1 MASASSGFHRV
12 EWAPNMAAAIYPCP
26 QCELHPP
33 STSARDTP
41 RPAGRSDSGVYQ
53 ITLRWVLV
61 RVRFVC
67 TLRMKSPFPE
77 VIWDSWNWAPQVLKT
92 KCFRSLSSQCQTSG
106 LEARCGLRAFTPLE
120 KLCNI
125 NIFQLVG
132 YTPRGM
138 GLDYIMSPLLF
149 PIFSCKRYF
158 LIGFGLF
165 HR

>member
-53 ITLRWVLV
+53 ITLHWVLV
-61 RVRFVC
+61 RMRFVC

-77 VIWDSWNWAPQVLKT
+77 VVWDSWNWAPQVLKT

-106 LEARCGLRAFTPLE
+106 LEARCGLRAFTPLG
-120 KLCNI
+120 KTLQYKYFPACGLYA
-125 NIFQLVG
+125 QG
-132 YTPRGM
+132 YGTWLYHESTP
-138 GLDYIMSPLLF
+138 
-149 PIFSCKRYF
+149 FSY
-158 LIGFGLF
+158 L
-165 HR
+165 

>member
-12 EWAPNMAAAIYPCP
+12 EWAPNMAAAICPCP
-26 QCELHPP
+26 QCDLHPP

-53 ITLRWVLV
+53 ITLHWVLV
-61 RVRFVC
+61 RMRFVC

-77 VIWDSWNWAPQVLKT
+77 VIWDSEIEPR
-92 KCFRSLSSQCQTSG
+92 RSSKPNASGACPPSARPLGWKPDVGEELS
-106 LEARCGLRAFTPLE
+106 LLLE

-132 YTPRGM
+132 CTPRGM